1 MVKPSSYYKKP
12 SERDFEELR
21 RIVGGEYV
29 STDEEELATNAIDAF
44 PGEFHMPDV
53 VVWPRDAGQV
63 SRILAYASR
72 ERIAVTVRAAG
83 TGLSGCIPLYGGIV
97 LNLTRM
103 NRIKEIAERDMVAVV
118 EPGVVYE
125 RLNEELRKYGLFFPP
140 DPGSA
145 ITCTIGGMVA
155 NNASGM
161 RAVKYGVTRDYVLG
175 LETVLPTGEVIKL
188 GARVFKTS
196 IGPDLTRLMVGSEGI
211 LGVFTEVTLRLRPL
225 PKTAVT
231 ALAFFDK
238 VTDATDA
245 VYDVIRQ
252 GLDPAALEFISRRS
266 IKAVSDFKNLNL
278 PDADAML
285 IVELHGRDEHVIRQ
299 MQEVRAALER
309 HNAFEVRLA
318 ETEEERS
325 NIWAARKGAYPAL
338 LKVSKSPLS
347 GDIIVPISKITEMV
361 EKSYEIA
368 AKYGMDF
375 GMIGHVGD
383 GNVHHI
389 WFADRSEPGSWE
401 RAVKAND
408 EIVKYAIELGGAASA
423 EHGIGIEKK
432 KFMQLQHGK
441 ETYELLLKLKRFFDP
456 ANILNPGIMFDVEE
470 VLAAEVVA

>member
-1 MVKPSSYYKKP
+1 MTGSYYKRP
-12 SERDFEELR
+12 GERDFEELR
-21 RIVGGEYV
+21 RIVGDEYV
-29 STDEEELATNAIDAF
+29 STEEEELAANAIDAF

-53 VVWPRDAGQV
+53 VVWPRDAEQV
-63 SRILAYASR
+63 SRVLAYANR
-72 ERIAVTVRAAG
+72 ERIPVTVRAAG

-103 NRIKEIAERDMVAVV
+103 NKIKALAERDMVVVV

-145 ITCTIGGMVA
+145 LSCTVGGMVA

-175 LETVLPTGEVIKL
+175 LETVLPDGRIVKL
-188 GARVFKTS
+188 GTRVFKTS
-196 IGPDLTRLMVGSEGI
+196 IGPDLTRLMVGSEGV

-225 PKTAVT
+225 PRRAVT

-238 VTDATDA
+238 VTDATEA
-245 VYDVIRQ
+245 VYDIVRN

-278 PDADAML
+278 PEADAML
-285 IVELHGRDEHVIRQ
+285 IVELHGRDDYVVKHMHDVKEILDKHR
-299 MQEVRAALER
+299 
-309 HNAFEVRLA
+309 AFEVRLA
-318 ETEEERS
+318 ETEEERN

-368 AKYGMDF
+368 SRYNLDF
-375 GMIGHVGD
+375 GIIGHIGD

-389 WFADRSEPGSWE
+389 WFADRSEPDSWE

-408 EIVKYAIELGGAASA
+408 EIVRYAIEMGGAASA

-432 KFMQLQHGK
+432 KFMKLQHG
-441 ETYELLLKLKRFFDP
+441 EAYELLLKLKRFFDP
-456 ANILNPGIMFDVEE
+456 NNILNPGIMFDVEE
-470 VLAAEVVA
+470 VLAAETIA